1 MTDIW
6 GLCRSPVFQSLS
18 IVNLAD
24 TWNTPHN
31 IFFYIEFTWLNIP
44 IYVILMKFWI
54 NHFILVNYQ
63 LNSIRI
69 LMKVKN
75 TTELCCR
82 MIISFCLKAVR
93 PGTMHCSENERKKQ
107 KTSIIPI
114 CFLYILL
121 FLKPLFLKTNDV
133 KHKYDQLI
141 FDKGVKEMEC
151 RNIIL
156 FNRWC
161 WNSQTSTCKI
171 NLDTDLNTLNI
182 N

>member
-1 MTDIW
+1 
-6 GLCRSPVFQSLS
+6 
-18 IVNLAD
+18 
-24 TWNTPHN
+24 
-31 IFFYIEFTWLNIP
+31 
-44 IYVILMKFWI
+44 MKFWI

-82 MIISFCLKAVR
+82 MITSFCLKAVR
-93 PGTMHCSENERKKQ
+93 PGTMHCSENERKK

-121 FLKPLFLKTNDV
+121 FLKTNDV
-133 KHKYDQLI
+133 KHKYGQLI

-161 WNSQTSTCKI
+161 WNSQTSTCKRI
-171 NLDTDLNTLNI
+171 NLGTDLNTLNKSYFKMHCSPWY
-182 N
+182 

>member
-1 MTDIW
+1 M
-6 GLCRSPVFQSLS
+6 CHSPVFQSLS

-31 IFFYIEFTWLNIP
+31 IFFYIEFTWLSIP
-44 IYVILMKFWI
+44 IYVILMKLY
-54 NHFILVNYQ
+54 FILVNYQ

-82 MIISFCLKAVR
+82 MITSFCLKAVR

-107 KTSIIPI
+107 KTSIIPM

-121 FLKPLFLKTNDV
+121 FLKTLFLKTTDV
-133 KHKYDQLI
+133 KHKYGQLI
-141 FDKGVKEMEC
+141 FDKGVKEMKY

-161 WNSQTSTCKI
+161 WNSQTSTCKRI
-171 NLDTDLNTLNI
+171 NLDTGLNTFNI
-182 N
+182 S

>member
-6 GLCRSPVFQSLS
+6 GLCHSSVFQSLS

-82 MIISFCLKAVR
+82 MITSFCLKAVR
-93 PGTMHCSENERKKQ
+93 PGTMHCRENERKKQ
-107 KTSIIPI
+107 KTSITPI
-114 CFLYILL
+114 CFLYIL
-121 FLKPLFLKTNDV
+121 LFLKTNDV

-161 WNSQTSTCKI
+161 WNSQTSTCKRI

>member
-1 MTDIW
+1 M
-6 GLCRSPVFQSLS
+6 CHSPVFQSLS

-31 IFFYIEFTWLNIP
+31 IFFYIEFTWLSIP
-44 IYVILMKFWI
+44 IYVILMKFY
-54 NHFILVNYQ
+54 FILVNYQ

-82 MIISFCLKAVR
+82 MITSFCLKAVR

-107 KTSIIPI
+107 KTSIIPM

-121 FLKPLFLKTNDV
+121 FSKTLFLKTTDV
-133 KHKYDQLI
+133 KHKYGQLI
-141 FDKGVKEMEC
+141 FDKGVKEMKY

-161 WNSQTSTCKI
+161 WNSQTSTCKRI
-171 NLDTDLNTLNI
+171 NLDTGLNTFNI
-182 N
+182 S